1 MVGRRIGSR
10 MRQHKTDSGG
20 GGKGPLE
27 APVLRRRDDGMGQG
41 SLVGKRQQVGVK
53 IREEGEKRGE
63 EGMLEYHDKV
73 A

>member
-1 MVGRRIGSR
+1 
-10 MRQHKTDSGG
+10 
-20 GGKGPLE
+20 
-27 APVLRRRDDGMGQG
+27 MGQG